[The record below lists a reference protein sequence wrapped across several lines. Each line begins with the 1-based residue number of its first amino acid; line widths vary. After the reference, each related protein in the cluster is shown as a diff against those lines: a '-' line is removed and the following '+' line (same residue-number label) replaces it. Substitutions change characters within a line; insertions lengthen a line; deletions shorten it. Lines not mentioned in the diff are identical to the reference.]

1 MAIFVCYFI
10 QMFLQDPQY
19 IFEWKYIVKNRKNVV
34 FDSPFIGHNLLVE
47 DLLPLPGDPLLEPC
61 VQHHVHHAAQRLLGL
76 VLQQLLLTS
85 NTNILPSIIFIPDQ
99 MWWCP
104 PWRWPWWRP
113 RSPGAWRGSPRP
125 PAASPPWPPPGGTA
139 AAGTSSSSWCA
150 IRNTLSNTH

>member
-85 NTNILPSIIFIPDQ
+85 NTNIFPQYLCQIKSDAAHPGDDPDGGPNLRVPGEVVLVLLPLLHLGLLQAGLPL
-99 MWWCP
+99 
-104 PWRWPWWRP
+104 
-113 RSPGAWRGSPRP
+113 PGQAHPLH
-125 PAASPPWPPPGGTA
+125 AQYV
-139 AAGTSSSSWCA
+139 
-150 IRNTLSNTH
+150 IR